1 MTQLELDMTLAA
13 LQRQQ
18 RQLDQTMKR
27 LREEI
32 HKLIAILQ
40 QLPKAEQSQQAS
52 KSANAESLLN

>member
-40 QLPKAEQSQQAS
+40 QLPKAEQSQQAG
-52 KSANAESLLN
+52 KSTSAESLLN

>member
-18 RQLDQTMKR
+18 QQLDQTMKR

-32 HKLIAILQ
+32 QKLIVILR
-40 QLPKAEQSQQAS
+40 QLPKAEQSQQTS
-52 KSANAESLLN
+52 KPSSAESLLN

>member
-40 QLPKAEQSQQAS
+40 QLPKAEQSQHS
-52 KSANAESLLN
+52 GKSASAESLLN

>member
-52 KSANAESLLN
+52 KSASAESLLN

>member
-32 HKLIAILQ
+32 QKLIAILQ
-40 QLPKAEQSQQAS
+40 QLPKAEQIQQAS
-52 KSANAESLLN
+52 KSTSVESLLN

>member
-40 QLPKAEQSQQAS
+40 QLPKAEQSRQSS
-52 KSANAESLLN
+52 KSASAESLLN

>member
-40 QLPKAEQSQQAS
+40 QLPKAEQSQHSGKPAS
-52 KSANAESLLN
+52 AESLLN

>member
-18 RQLDQTMKR
+18 QQLDQTMKR

-32 HKLIAILQ
+32 QKLILILR

-52 KSANAESLLN
+52 KSASAESLLN

>member
-32 HKLIAILQ
+32 QKLIAILQ
-40 QLPKAEQSQQAS
+40 QLPKAEQSRHAS
-52 KSANAESLLN
+52 KSTSAESLLN

>member
-32 HKLIAILQ
+32 QKLILILR
-40 QLPKAEQSQQAS
+40 QLPKAEQGQQAS
-52 KSANAESLLN
+52 KPTSAESLLN

>member
-18 RQLDQTMKR
+18 QQLDQTMKR

-32 HKLIAILQ
+32 QKLILILR
-40 QLPKAEQSQQAS
+40 QLPKAEQGQQAS
-52 KSANAESLLN
+52 KSTNAESLLN

>member
-18 RQLDQTMKR
+18 QQLDQTMKR

-32 HKLIAILQ
+32 QKLILILRK
-40 QLPKAEQSQQAS
+40 LPKAEQSQQAS
-52 KSANAESLLN
+52 KSTNAESLLN

>member
-18 RQLDQTMKR
+18 QQLDQTMKR

-32 HKLIAILQ
+32 QKLILILR
-40 QLPKAEQSQQAS
+40 QLPKAEQGQQAG
-52 KSANAESLLN
+52 KSPSAESLLN